1 MEQVERFDTNQ
12 RLQFI
17 NTKEQVN
24 TDVSMNLPR
33 KPQNVLLVCSKINDR
48 FFLPCINQ
56 NYNNKFLLVF
66 EAFLSTFLVFFF

>member
-48 FFLPCINQ
+48 FFALHKSELQQQI
-56 NYNNKFLLVF
+56 
-66 EAFLSTFLVFFF
+66 STCF